1 MVEETTR
8 KGKGVATNR
17 NEFGVEFKSKNSK
30 VQLNKIEVVV
40 HANKM
45 VRPELKSK
53 TSYIWTRESCPAWV
67 KGDLNR
73 KA

>member
-53 TSYIWTRESCPAWV
+53 TSYI
-67 KGDLNR
+67 
-73 KA
+73 